1 MKKIAFRTKRFP
13 LLVAVAFMVT
23 IFSCTDE
30 NGIGID
36 SNLEIDGISDDV
48 ELETSYEEVDDLT
61 LAGASY
67 DFSTGGRSDRD
78 SRFECA
84 EMTKEET
91 DNGVVITIDFGEGC
105 EGPNGRVRAGIIQI
119 TKSGDHW
126 KPGSV
131 MTTELIGFSIDD
143 LLLEGTRSII
153 NISESLESNPVFAV
167 TLVGGKATWPDGT
180 TATREVNRTRTL
192 IIADDSLGNE
202 IHVEGTSNGVN
213 REGESVEVLI
223 LEPLVF
229 LRSCRG
235 GKKFVPV
242 SGVKQITKGEE
253 VIIID
258 FGDGTCDNIATKTV
272 DGVTTEIRINP
283 RRFWNK

>member
-1 MKKIAFRTKRFP
+1 MKKVAFRTNKFS

-23 IFSCTDE
+23 MFSCTDE

-36 SNLEIDGISDDV
+36 SNLDIDGISDDV
-48 ELETSYEEVDDLT
+48 ELETSFEDVDDMT
-61 LAGASY
+61 LAGASH
-67 DFSTGGRSDRD
+67 DFSTGGRSERD
-78 SRFECA
+78 GRFECA
-84 EMTKEET
+84 EMTREET
-91 DNGVVITIDFGEGC
+91 NSGVVITIDFGEGC
-105 EGPNGRVRAGIIQI
+105 EGPNGRVRAGVIQI

-126 KPGSV
+126 EPGSV
-131 MTTELIGFSIDD
+131 MTTEMIGFSIDELD
-143 LLLEGTRSII
+143 LEGTRTIT
-153 NISESLESNPVFAV
+153 NISESSESNPVFGI

-180 TATREVNRTRTL
+180 SATREVNRTRTL
-192 IIADDSLGNE
+192 IIEDDSLGNE
-202 IHVEGTSNGVN
+202 IRVEGTSNGVN
-213 REGESVEVLI
+213 REEESVEVLI

-242 SGVKQITKGEE
+242 SGVKQITKGE
-253 VIIID
+253 VVTIID